1 VPRMALRY
9 TLTIRGTTMASLL
22 GVPPQNFWRDLF
34 QFPASNNGVTS
45 SLVTIQD
52 GKGTNLPLQIS
63 TTTINF
69 TNAVQH
75 NGVGLVSSAGT
86 TGGAGS
92 AGAGNQYVELV
103 IGGTTYK
110 ILHDGTV

>member
-1 VPRMALRY
+1 
-9 TLTIRGTTMASLL
+9 MASLL
-22 GVPPQNFWRDLF
+22 GVPPQDFWKDLF

-52 GKGTNLPLQIS
+52 GKGTNLPIQIS
-63 TTTINF
+63 TTVVNF
-69 TNAVQH
+69 TGSVQH
-75 NGVGLVSSAGT
+75 NGSAISSSSGN
-86 TGGAGS
+86 TGGTGS
-92 AGAGNQYVELV
+92 AGSGNQYVELN